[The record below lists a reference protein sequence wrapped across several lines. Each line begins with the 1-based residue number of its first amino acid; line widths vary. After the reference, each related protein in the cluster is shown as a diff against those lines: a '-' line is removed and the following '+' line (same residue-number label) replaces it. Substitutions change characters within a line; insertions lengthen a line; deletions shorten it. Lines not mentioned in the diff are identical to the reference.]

1 MFKTLIG
8 KLDVLSV
15 FIAWSLLIIFFLA
28 LGYGKFL
35 SPPEA
40 NASHLVYI
48 FGVFVGAVVLHIVLA
63 FFNRCPHC
71 NKCLTVQGFKSP
83 HPASSGDWSKVVWR
97 WFSGSIVCIHCGQR
111 VNTNGL

>member
-1 MFKTLIG
+1 MKSLVG

-15 FIAWSLLIIFFLA
+15 FIAWSLLAAFFLA
-28 LGYGKFL
+28 LGYVKFFAQ
-35 SPPEA
+35 PEA
-40 NASHLVYI
+40 SVSYLVYI
-48 FGVFVGAVVLHIVLA
+48 FGAFFCAVAVHIVLA

-97 WFSGSIVCIHCGQR
+97 WFSGSIVCIHCGNR
-111 VNTNGL
+111 INTNGL